1 MVLTP
6 EHDKWVFYLM
16 NKENIK
22 KLFPEITTDKFN
34 INCEQ
39 PILLTNGYYK
49 SVVGYWDIVV
59 NFQIEKIHA
68 QIIDEN
74 KTEWKE
80 NIKHFIYIEIKP
92 KIESFGSILRQIK
105 KYKLYTN
112 LTEGICQ
119 IILFTPDTT
128 FNKEFE
134 SQGIKVINPL

>member
-22 KLFPEITTDKFN
+22 KLFPEIITDKFN
-34 INCEQ
+34 ISCEQ
-39 PILLTNGYYK
+39 PILLKNGYYK
-49 SVVGYWDIVV
+49 SVIGYWYIVIH
-59 NFQIEKIHA
+59 FQIEKIHA
-68 QIIDEN
+68 QIVDEA
-74 KTEWKE
+74 KVEWRE
-80 NIKHFIYIEIKP
+80 RINHFIYIEIKP

-105 KYKLYTN
+105 KYKLYTD

-119 IILFTPDTT
+119 IILFTPDTI